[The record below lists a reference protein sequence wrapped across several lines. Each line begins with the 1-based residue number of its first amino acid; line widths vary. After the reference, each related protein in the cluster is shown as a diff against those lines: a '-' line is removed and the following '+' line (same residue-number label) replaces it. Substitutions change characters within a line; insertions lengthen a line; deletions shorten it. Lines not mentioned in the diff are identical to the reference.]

1 MKIYFKTFGC
11 RTNIY
16 DSEVM
21 KNSLKNHEICDD
33 ETKADAIVVNSCTV
47 TNGADSDVRNYI
59 NRANKNGK
67 KVFLTGCGAISRGKE
82 LFDNGKVFGV
92 FGSSKKENITEIIEK
107 NVKFI
112 DLGDINKNQNSIVKN
127 FKKYTK
133 AFVKIQEGCDFNCS
147 YCIIPSVR
155 GHARSKDES
164 IILKEVLNLA
174 NNGFS
179 EIVLTGTNIGSYGK
193 DTKTSLAKLLK
204 KLSQINGIKRI
215 RLGSLEPSQI
225 DDEFKELLNE
235 KWLEKHLHIALQH
248 TSETMLKIMR
258 RRNKAFKDIELFNE
272 LASKGY
278 ALGTD
283 FIVGHPGESDKIWL
297 EALNNFKNFPLT
309 HIHAFIYSPRDD
321 THSATLKIDVD
332 GKTAKERLKTLQ
344 DIVEQNNFEFRK
356 KHYNELDVLVEQ
368 KNGDFFTGFDE
379 YYNKIYIKS
388 DKDLTH
394 NWIKVKKY
402 EIEKRGNFTN
412 F

>member
-1 MKIYFKTFGC
+1 
-11 RTNIY
+11 
-16 DSEVM
+16 
-21 KNSLKNHEICDD
+21 
-33 ETKADAIVVNSCTV
+33 
-47 TNGADSDVRNYI
+47 
-59 NRANKNGK
+59 
-67 KVFLTGCGAISRGKE
+67 
-82 LFDNGKVFGV
+82 
-92 FGSSKKENITEIIEK
+92 
-107 NVKFI
+107 
-112 DLGDINKNQNSIVKN
+112 
-127 FKKYTK
+127 
-133 AFVKIQEGCDFNCS
+133 
-147 YCIIPSVR
+147 
-155 GHARSKDES
+155 
-164 IILKEVLNLA
+164 
-174 NNGFS
+174 
-179 EIVLTGTNIGSYGK
+179 
-193 DTKTSLAKLLK
+193 
-204 KLSQINGIKRI
+204 
-215 RLGSLEPSQI
+215 
-225 DDEFKELLNE
+225 
-235 KWLEKHLHIALQH
+235 
-248 TSETMLKIMR
+248 MR

-309 HIHAFIYSPRDD
+309 HLHAFIYSPRDD